1 MFKFIT
7 WKDEIRQVLLRV
19 GQLTPEEI
27 DEMIKHYDT
36 DNDGKIN
43 FDEYLDLMMSKNSA

>member
-1 MFKFIT
+1 M
-7 WKDEIRQVLLRV
+7 LRI
-19 GQLTPEEI
+19 GELTSDEI

-43 FDEYLDLMMSKNSA
+43 FDEYLNLMTTKWNHQITQNIGSFLNWPC

>member
-1 MFKFIT
+1 M
-7 WKDEIRQVLLRV
+7 LRI
-19 GQLTPEEI
+19 GELTSDEI

-43 FDEYLDLMMSKNSA
+43 FDEYLNLMTTKWKHQKHKILAHF